1 MLQSRNPVLGRAG
14 VEYRQEG
21 YSATSGGPGQAPPP
35 TAAQLAEMYHQ
46 PALIRPTTVMTLN
59 DVMVK
64 SGLLFVILLAG
75 AVVGWLTAPMFLWV
89 GGMVVGLVL
98 GLVNAFKREVSPVL
112 VVLYA
117 LAEGVFLGGISAFY
131 QAFGEANGMGNLV
144 LTAVVATFAVVGVML
159 ALYRSG
165 VIKVTPR
172 FQRIL
177 MGAIVGY
184 VVFAFVNMLGA
195 WIFGLGGGMG
205 VFGMG
210 WIGILLSV
218 FVVGLAAFT
227 LTMDFEMIKQYCAMG
242 VPERESW
249 RMSFGLLVTIIWLYL
264 EILRLLAII
273 SAGRD

>member
-1 MLQSRNPVLGRAG
+1 MLQSRNPVFGRAG
-14 VEYRQEG
+14 IEYRQEG
-21 YSATSGGPGQAPPP
+21 YSAVEGGPGQAPPP
-35 TAAQLAEMYHQ
+35 TSAQLAEMYHQ
-46 PALIRPTTVMTLN
+46 PALVRPTSVMTLN
-59 DVMVK
+59 DVLVK
-64 SGLLFVILLAG
+64 SALVFGVLVVG
-75 AVVGWLTAPMFLWV
+75 AIFGWLTASMFIWV
-89 GGMVVGLVL
+89 GALIVGLVL
-98 GLVNAFKREVSPVL
+98 GLVNAFKRQVSPVL

-117 LAEGVFLGGISAFY
+117 VVEGVFLGGISAFY

-159 ALYRSG
+159 ALYTSG
-165 VIKVTPR
+165 VIKVTQR

-177 MGAIVGY
+177 MTAIIGY
-184 VVFAFVNMLGA
+184 LVFSVVNLLAA
-195 WIFGLGGGMG
+195 WIFGVGGGFG

-210 WIGILLSV
+210 WIGILLSL

-227 LTMDFEMIKQYCAMG
+227 LTMDFEMIKQYVGMG

-249 RMSFGLLVTIIWLYL
+249 RMAFGLLVTIVWLYL